1 MLLRLYNLDARKIV
15 VSNVGPIGCVPYL
28 REINPSVGANCVS
41 FPNQLAQRFNER
53 LEDLVKEL
61 SSNLE
66 GSLFV
71 YANVYPIVLDIVQN
85 YTSYGFEVSDSACC
99 FVSGRFGGLLP
110 CGPTSR
116 VCPDRSKYVF
126 WDPYHPSDA
135 ANVTIAKRLY
145 DGGQDDIFPMNV
157 RQLVQA

>member
-1 MLLRLYNLDARKIV
+1 MVNCTHPLYWFSISCSEFLT
-15 VSNVGPIGCVPYL
+15 G
-28 REINPSVGANCVS
+28 
-41 FPNQLAQRFNER
+41 
-53 LEDLVKEL
+53 LV
-61 SSNLE
+61 
-66 GSLFV
+66 F
-71 YANVYPIVLDIVQN
+71 A
-85 YTSYGFEVSDSACC
+85 GFDVSDSACC
-99 FVSGRFGGLLP
+99 SVSGRFGGLLP

-135 ANVTIAKRLY
+135 ANVIIAKRLY